1 MRRHAGRTG
10 SPDPLEPRSAFKK
23 TGLFV
28 LLTCGL
34 FLLAAV
40 LGDGNAEVSAAAES
54 LKARSESNEG
64 RLKQNPNLRNPLP
77 AQFPSQK
84 LDRLA
89 SGFGGRIGFYAR
101 NLANGAE
108 YSWNGDQRFPPAS
121 VIKLPVMIELYR
133 QAAAG
138 SLDLEAKEPLPP
150 DVSTHGSGV
159 LKRRDGPIALTLR
172 EYCRLMM
179 VHSDNMATDLVMRKV
194 GLESVNRLLGEL
206 GLENTRASMDLGRW
220 HYLIVGLADAP
231 ISRKNDARILEHM
244 RAGKYDDGLGYSD
257 SLDNN
262 VCGPRDIGSL
272 LAKLYGGELA
282 SRQDTDE
289 MLELMRTS
297 THKRT
302 IAKYVKEGIRVANKY
317 GGSRRIA
324 ADSGIVELSTGPVV
338 IAAFAL
344 SADPTDRSGR
354 EILARMARLAVAAV
368 DPNAVKPIP
377 HTGR

>member
-1 MRRHAGRTG
+1 MRQEAGRT
-10 SPDPLEPRSAFKK
+10 SSSARLESRSALKK
-23 TGLFV
+23 TRLLV
-28 LLTCGL
+28 LLSGVL
-34 FLLAAV
+34 V
-40 LGDGNAEVSAAAES
+40 LGAAGPGPAVVEAGGNAGPPGAQSGVVES
-54 LKARSESNEG
+54 
-64 RLKQNPNLRNPLP
+64 RLKQDSRLRNPLKT
-77 AQFPSQK
+77 QFPRQK
-84 LDRLA
+84 LDAMA
-89 SGFGGRIGFYAR
+89 SRFGGRIGFYAR
-101 NLANGAE
+101 NLADGAE
-108 YSWNGDQRFPPAS
+108 YSWNGNQRFPPAS

-138 SLDLEAKEPLPP
+138 SLDLDAKEPLPH

-194 GLESVNRLLGEL
+194 GLEAVNRFLGEL

-220 HYLIVGLADAP
+220 HYLIVGLAEAP
-231 ISRKNDARILEHM
+231 INRENDDRILEHM
-244 RAGKYDDGLGYSD
+244 QAGKYDDGLGYSD

-282 SRQDTDE
+282 SRRDTDE
-289 MLELMRTS
+289 MLELMRAS

-302 IAKYVKEGIRVANKY
+302 IAKYVKERIRVANKY

-324 ADSGIVELSTGPVV
+324 ADSGIVELPGGPVV

-344 SADPTDRSGR
+344 SKDPNDRSGR
-354 EILARMARLAVAAV
+354 EILARMARLSVASVA
-368 DPNAVKPIP
+368 PNAVKPIP
-377 HTGR
+377 HSSP

>member
-1 MRRHAGRTG
+1 MQEAEKTG
-10 SPDPLEPRSAFKK
+10 SPARRGPRSAIEK
-23 TGLFV
+23 TGLLFPLSC
-28 LLTCGL
+28 LLLL
-34 FLLAAV
+34 FATGSGAAV
-40 LGDGNAEVSAAAES
+40 AASGGAEEAGAQSGVG
-54 LKARSESNEG
+54 EG
-64 RLKQNPNLRNPLP
+64 RLQQDPALPNPRPTR
-77 AQFPSQK
+77 FPGQK

-121 VIKLPVMIELYR
+121 VIKLPVMVELYR
-133 QAAAG
+133 QAASG
-138 SLDLEAKEPLPP
+138 SLDLDAKEPLPL

-159 LKRRDGPIALTLR
+159 LKRREGPVALTLR

-194 GLESVNRLLGEL
+194 GLEAVNRFLGEL

-220 HYLIVGLADAP
+220 HYLIVGLAEAP
-231 ISRKNDARILEHM
+231 INRENDDRILEHM
-244 RAGKYDDGLGYSD
+244 QAGKYDDGLGYSD

-272 LAKLYGGELA
+272 LARLYGGELA
-282 SRQDTDE
+282 SQHDTDE
-289 MLELMRTS
+289 MLELMRAS

-302 IAKYVKEGIRVANKY
+302 IAKYVKERIRVANKY

-324 ADSGIVELSTGPVV
+324 ADSGIVELPGGPVV

-344 SADPTDRSGR
+344 SKDPNDRTGR
-354 EILARMARLAVAAV
+354 EILARMARLSVASVA
-368 DPNAVKPIP
+368 PNAAKPIP
-377 HTGR
+377 HSSP

>member
-1 MRRHAGRTG
+1 MRQEAGRTG
-10 SPDPLEPRSAFKK
+10 SSARPGPRSAFEK
-23 TGLFV
+23 TGLLFP
-28 LLTCGL
+28 LSCLL
-34 FLLAAV
+34 FLFATGSGAAV
-40 LGDGNAEVSAAAES
+40 VASGGAEEAGAQSGVGES
-54 LKARSESNEG
+54 
-64 RLKQNPNLRNPLP
+64 RLQQDPTLPNPLP
-77 AQFPSQK
+77 TRFPRQK

-89 SGFGGRIGFYAR
+89 SGFGGRIGFYAQ
-101 NLANGAE
+101 NLANSAE

-133 QAAAG
+133 QAASG
-138 SLDLEAKEPLPP
+138 SLDLDARERLPH
-150 DVSTHGSGV
+150 DVSTHGSGI
-159 LKRRDGPIALTLR
+159 LKRREGPIALTLR

-194 GLESVNRLLGEL
+194 GLEAVNRFLGKL

-220 HYLIVGLADAP
+220 HYLIVGLAEAP
-231 ISRKNDARILEHM
+231 ISRENDARILEHM

-272 LAKLYGGELA
+272 LASLFRGELA
-282 SRQDTDE
+282 SRSDTDE
-289 MLELMRTS
+289 MLELMRVS

-302 IAKYVKEGIRVANKY
+302 IAKYVKDGIPVANKY

-324 ADSGIVELSTGPVV
+324 ADSGIVEVRGGPVV

-344 SADPTDRSGR
+344 SKDPNDRSGR
-354 EILARMARLAVAAV
+354 EVLARMSHLIVAAV
-368 DPNAVKPIP
+368 DRNAVDSA
-377 HTGR
+377 R

>member
-1 MRRHAGRTG
+1 MIQEAGETDFHAR
-10 SPDPLEPRSAFKK
+10 PVPRSAIEK
-23 TGLFV
+23 TGLSFPLSC
-28 LLTCGL
+28 LLLL
-34 FLLAAV
+34 FATGSGAAV
-40 LGDGNAEVSAAAES
+40 AASGGAEEAGAQSGVG
-54 LKARSESNEG
+54 EG
-64 RLKQNPNLRNPLP
+64 RLQQDPALPNPRPTR
-77 AQFPSQK
+77 FPGQK

-121 VIKLPVMIELYR
+121 VIKLPVMVELYR
-133 QAAAG
+133 QAASG
-138 SLDLEAKEPLPP
+138 SLDLDAKESLPQ

-159 LKRRDGPIALTLR
+159 LKRREGPIALTLR

-194 GLESVNRLLGEL
+194 GLEAVNRFLGEL
-206 GLENTRASMDLGRW
+206 GLKNTQASMDLGRW
-220 HYLIVGLADAP
+220 HYLIVGLAEAP
-231 ISRKNDARILEHM
+231 ISRENDARILEHM

-272 LAKLYGGELA
+272 LASLFRGELA
-282 SRQDTDE
+282 SRSNTDE
-289 MLELMRTS
+289 MLELMRVS

-302 IAKYVKEGIRVANKY
+302 IAKYVKDGIPVANKY

-324 ADSGIVELSTGPVV
+324 ADSGIVEVRGGPVV

-344 SADPTDRSGR
+344 SADPGDRSGR
-354 EILARMARLAVAAV
+354 EILARMSHLIVAAV
-368 DPNAVKPIP
+368 DRNAVDSA
-377 HTGR
+377 R

>member
-1 MRRHAGRTG
+1 MFPLSCLLFLFATG
-10 SPDPLEPRSAFKK
+10 S
-23 TGLFV
+23 G
-28 LLTCGL
+28 
-34 FLLAAV
+34 AAV
-40 LGDGNAEVSAAAES
+40 VASGGAEEAGAQSGVGES
-54 LKARSESNEG
+54 
-64 RLKQNPNLRNPLP
+64 RLQQDPTLPNPLP
-77 AQFPSQK
+77 TRFPRQK

-89 SGFGGRIGFYAR
+89 SGFGGRIGFYAQ
-101 NLANGAE
+101 NLANSAE

-133 QAAAG
+133 QAASG
-138 SLDLEAKEPLPP
+138 SLDLDARERLPH
-150 DVSTHGSGV
+150 DVSTHGSGI
-159 LKRRDGPIALTLR
+159 LKRREGPIALTLR

-194 GLESVNRLLGEL
+194 GLEAVNRFLGKL

-220 HYLIVGLADAP
+220 HYLIVGLAEAP
-231 ISRKNDARILEHM
+231 INRENDDRILEHM
-244 RAGKYDDGLGYSD
+244 QAGKYDDGLGYSD

-272 LAKLYGGELA
+272 LARLYRGELA
-282 SRQDTDE
+282 SRRDTDE
-289 MLELMRTS
+289 MLELMRAS

-302 IAKYVKEGIRVANKY
+302 IAKYVKERIRVANKY

-324 ADSGIVELSTGPVV
+324 ADAGIVELPSGPVA

-344 SADPTDRSGR
+344 SKDPNDRSGR
-354 EILARMARLAVAAV
+354 EVLARMSHLIVAAV

-377 HTGR
+377 HSSP